1 MKMRMY
7 YPQLAELLGTL
18 ENPPRVTAFRSFG
31 EIVSAMRTTRDF
43 IRMGKEKFEKIRS
56 DAVKSGKLTQAGLND
71 LKADFEDA
79 YIPMSD
85 FLRKGLLTEIDAWKE
100 RELKNAFA
108 IVNKAPTDD
117 QVRKLEVILKRDG
130 ILQSEVEMWAKEFG
144 DNYLCASAFRDYAKR
159 MGYFLIYSDFTD
171 ADERI
176 EAINEAYQY
185 LNEMLSIINKD
196 DSSYKSLAFYGTDA
210 NGNSYEGSAAE
221 QFTKI
226 LDADPTFKPQKIEV
240 KLIADQDD
248 KKKDDDETKAS

>member
-31 EIVSAMRTTRDF
+31 EIVDAMRTTKDF
-43 IRMGKEKFEKIRS
+43 LKIAQDNFEKIRS

-71 LKADFEDA
+71 LKADFDDA
-79 YIPMSD
+79 FIPLSD
-85 FLRKGLLTEIDAWKE
+85 FMRTGLLKEIDAWKE

-144 DNYLCASAFRDYAKR
+144 DNYLCASAFRDYARR

-176 EAINEAYQY
+176 EAINEAYKY
-185 LNEMLSIINKD
+185 LNEMLSIISQDN
-196 DSSYKSLAFYGTDA
+196 STYKSLAFYGTDE

-221 QFTKI
+221 QYTKI